1 MKRIIT
7 LLQTTLVFAL
17 VGIIIL
23 TIIVT
28 ENQSAS
34 GNSITTKCSP
44 AAREWIIG
52 RFGDAENIV
61 DLMSDVNDFV
71 GTRTYIER
79 KPTDLFQYFDIDKFI
94 ENNCNGLCYD
104 WSCFTSIVVREIS
117 AYKSWQ
123 GITPFVVDAVSVNDS
138 NSSHS
143 FNFVVDEKN
152 NITYYIDMTF
162 DNTRREQGRQIV
174 GVVDIRDYSMEEFAE
189 DLCGYKITNFH

>member
-17 VGIIIL
+17 IAVIIM
-23 TIIVT
+23 TIVVT
-28 ENQSAS
+28 ESRSKS
-34 GNSITTKCSP
+34 GYSLTTKCSS
-44 AAREWIIG
+44 AAREKIIEK
-52 RFGDAENIV
+52 FGNAENIEE
-61 DLMSDVNDFV
+61 LLNDINNFI

-117 AYKSWQ
+117 DYKGWQ

-162 DNTRREQGRQIV
+162 DNTRREQGRKS
-174 GVVDIRDYSMEEFAE
+174 GSTA
-189 DLCGYKITNFH
+189 L